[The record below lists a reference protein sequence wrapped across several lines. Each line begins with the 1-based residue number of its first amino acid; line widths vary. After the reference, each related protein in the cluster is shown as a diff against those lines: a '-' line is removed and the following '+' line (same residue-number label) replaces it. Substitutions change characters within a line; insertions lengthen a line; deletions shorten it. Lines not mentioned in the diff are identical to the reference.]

1 MIGLA
6 SFIDKHREAVE
17 RDLLT
22 ETGHELD
29 DIGGALSWGA
39 LKSFLS
45 HTKPGSA
52 LASELNPDMTEW
64 ETRTKTNAILADI
77 FDQLSIVNENLRI
90 LITHKPGRRP
100 EPYPRPGQ
108 KKESEKRYGRGA
120 LQGIQAMRDWIESR
134 RR

>member
-6 SFIDKHREAVE
+6 KFVSEHREAVE

-22 ETGHELD
+22 ETGHELK

-45 HTKPGSA
+45 TIRLGSA
-52 LASELNPDMTEW
+52 LGDELNPEMTEW
-64 ETRTKTNAILADI
+64 STQAKTNAILADI
-77 FDQLSIVNENLRI
+77 FDELAVANYYLHAIA
-90 LITHKPGRRP
+90 THKAGKKP
-100 EPYPRPGQ
+100 EKYKRPGDD
-108 KKESEKRYGRGA
+108 KKETKRIGKGSLPA
-120 LQGIQAMRDWIESR
+120 SKMREWIESR